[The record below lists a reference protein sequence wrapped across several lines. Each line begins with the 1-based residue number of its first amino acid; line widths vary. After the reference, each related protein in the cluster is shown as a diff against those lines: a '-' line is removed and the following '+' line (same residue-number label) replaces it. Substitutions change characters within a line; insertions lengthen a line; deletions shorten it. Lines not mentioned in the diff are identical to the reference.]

1 MPFKNMPLMKAA
13 AALSLAVAVAP
24 AAPRMAMAADT
35 LATCRAIGD
44 ATQRLACYDA
54 LAAAA
59 PATPVASAAPANASA
74 NVPVAAPPVP
84 EDPVARFGKEKLPR
98 TEEKR
103 AQEDAEQEEEMHST
117 VAKSV
122 ALPYRIFAVTLEN
135 GQTWVSKE
143 ALTFDPKPGDEV
155 RVMHGLLGSY
165 SMVVGRSRVVK
176 ATRIN

>member
-13 AALSLAVAVAP
+13 AALSLAMAVAP

-59 PATPVASAAPANASA
+59 ATAPAQPAVTATAAPAATPA
-74 NVPVAAPPVP
+74 VP
-84 EDPVARFGKEKLPR
+84 EDPTARFGKEKLPR
-98 TEEKR
+98 TEEQR
-103 AQEDAEQEEEMHST
+103 AQDDAEQQEEMHST

-122 ALPYRIFAVTLEN
+122 ALPYRMFAVTLEN

-165 SMVVGRSRVVK
+165 SMVVGHSRVVK

>member
-59 PATPVASAAPANASA
+59 ATAPATPVASAAPANAPA
-74 NVPVAAPPVP
+74 AAPPVP

-98 TEEKR
+98 TEEQR
-103 AQEDAEQEEEMHST
+103 AQDDAEQQEEMHST

-122 ALPYRIFAVTLEN
+122 ALSYRLFAVTLEN

>member
-1 MPFKNMPLMKAA
+1 MPFKKTSFKKA
-13 AALSLAVAVAP
+13 AALSLALAVAP
-24 AAPRMAMAADT
+24 AATHAAWAADT

-44 ATQRLACYDA
+44 ATRRLACYDA
-54 LAAAA
+54 LAAATANTPAPVANTATGA
-59 PATPVASAAPANASA
+59 PAM
-74 NVPVAAPPVP
+74 P
-84 EDPVARFGKEKLPR
+84 EDPTERFGKERLPR
-98 TEEKR
+98 TEEQR
-103 AQEDAEQEEEMHST
+103 AQDDAEQQEEMHST